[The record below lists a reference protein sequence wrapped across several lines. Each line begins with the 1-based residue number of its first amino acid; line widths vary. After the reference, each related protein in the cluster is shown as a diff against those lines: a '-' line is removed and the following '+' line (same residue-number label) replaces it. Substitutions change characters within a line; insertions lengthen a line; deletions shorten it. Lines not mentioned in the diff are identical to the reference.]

1 MGDSKILFMEKL
13 KIYHNPRCKKSCE
26 GLNYLKEKGVDFEV
40 VKYLEKGI
48 SSDELKEIFLKSGK
62 KPVEL
67 VRTQEPEYKIEL
79 KGRNFSDDE
88 WVQIIIDNPKLLQR
102 PIIVVKYKAVL
113 AQPPSNADILIK

>member
-1 MGDSKILFMEKL
+1 MEKL

-26 GLNYLKEKGVDFEV
+26 GLNYLKEKGADVEI

-48 SSDELKEIFLKSGK
+48 SSVELKEIFLKSGK

-67 VRTQEPEYKIEL
+67 VRTQEPEYKAEL

-88 WVQIIIDNPKLLQR
+88 WIQIIIDNPKLLQR
-102 PIIVVKYKAVL
+102 PIIVGKYKAVL
-113 AQPPSNADILIK
+113 AQPLSNADILIK